1 MAITILNPKFIDDGA
16 GGFDDWT
23 VGLNAAWQPADLGTD
38 LHGANGVYLAP
49 PVGATGN
56 YIYQTGVFPDF
67 GTSTNHRV
75 TIVVNQYA
83 GGSGIKVRFGTT
95 LVGTI
100 TAAGTFTY
108 TGAAAGDDTFSL
120 EITTGTLAEVDHV
133 EAADVMKV
141 AGPQSFM
148 PAYNPNVWYFD
159 ALNKTK
165 PGFRYLVQV
174 LNSSNVIVATYR
186 YVPAITT
193 GYAVVDLTKILQNF
207 VYFDDTTSGV
217 QKVPNSWFGYYLKVY
232 EEYSIPFVYDDYV
245 NPSDDLTALQAAT
258 NTHTFNVG
266 DQVTVAQTD
275 GGVLKPMLQ
284 GLQTVIFP
292 TVAGTSDLY
301 IDVPWSSVGTGSAMG
316 GSVIYADNRKTI
328 SLVQHTSDLHY
339 VFNGALPFLDWPQWD
354 ESNYI
359 MDSASTTAKFLT
371 SIPRA
376 FYVTE
381 TQDIRLNFANW
392 FDNTRTLYFQNDGGD
407 LFSVTTATAMTA
419 EAVISGSVGPTT
431 TMGTTISGTAPLVK
445 PTTQY
450 YDVWVTNATVQYSE
464 KIRFYIDRR
473 CKINDFEIKFLDRMG
488 SMPSFAFQLRD
499 SVTGNNDKSTF
510 KQLAG
515 GLGTDATGAAAFTYA
530 SSAVGE
536 QVYNVDFKKGVML
549 TTNYMDDAASVYFQE
564 LVSNPVS
571 FLKVSDGVYAAVI
584 VSTQSMKVE
593 RIKNTRMIKY
603 TVEVR
608 YANNDNI
615 NI

>member
-1 MAITILNPKFIDDGA
+1 MLTILNPKFIDNGA
-16 GGFDDWT
+16 GGFANWT
-23 VGLNAAWQPADLGTD
+23 IGANGAWQPADLGTD
-38 LHGANGVYLAP
+38 DHGTNGVYLSP
-49 PVGATGN
+49 PVGAN
-56 YIYQTGVFPDF
+56 DNRIYQAGVFTDF
-67 GTSTNHRV
+67 GSGTQHRV
-75 TIVVNQYA
+75 KIVVNQYL
-83 GGSGIKVRFGTT
+83 GGSGIKVRFGTA

-100 TAAGTFTY
+100 IAAGTFTY
-108 TGAAAGDDTFSL
+108 TAAATGDDTFSL
-120 EITTGTLAEVDHV
+120 EIMAGTLAEVDHV
-133 EAADVMKV
+133 EAADVMKI

-159 ALNKTK
+159 ALNKAK

-174 LNSSNVIVATYR
+174 LNAANVIVATYR

-193 GYAVVDLTKILQNF
+193 GYAVVDLTRILQNF
-207 VYFDDTTSGV
+207 VSFDDTTAGV

-232 EEYSIPFVYDDYV
+232 EEFSVPFVYDDYV

-284 GLQTVIFP
+284 GLHTVIFP

-301 IDVPWSSVGTGSAMG
+301 IDVPWSMVGAGAAMG

-328 SLVQHTSDLHY
+328 STVQHTSDLHY
-339 VFNGALPFLDWPQWD
+339 VFNGALPFLDWPSWNED
-354 ESNYI
+354 NYI
-359 MDSASTTAKFLT
+359 MDAASSTAKFLS

-376 FYVTE
+376 FYVTPD
-381 TQDIRLNFANW
+381 QDIRLNFANW
-392 FDNTRTLYFQNDGGD
+392 FANTRTLYFENDGGD
-407 LFSVTTATAMTA
+407 KFEVTTATAMTA
-419 EAVISGSVGPTT
+419 EAIISASVGPTT
-431 TMGTTISGTAPLVK
+431 TMGATLSGTAPLIK
-445 PTTQY
+445 PTTIY
-450 YDVWVTNATVQYSE
+450 YDVWVTNATTQYSE
-464 KIRFYIDRR
+464 KVRFYIDRR

-488 SMPSFAFQLRD
+488 SMPSFAFQLRE
-499 SVTGNNDKSTF
+499 STVGSNEKSTF
-510 KQLAG
+510 KKLAG
-515 GLGTDATGAAAFTYA
+515 GLGTDAQGNPGFTYGP
-530 SSAVGE
+530 SAVGE
-536 QVYNVDFKKGVML
+536 QVYSVDFKNGVTL
-549 TTNYMDDAASVYFQE
+549 ITNFMDDAASVYFQE

-571 FLKVSDGVYAAVI
+571 FLKVGDVYAAVI